1 MGIYMRNKRFF
12 RWGFVC
18 LALLAIHFQSDAQTQ
33 HASDSSAIRFF
44 SKTPIENIEA
54 VNHKAT
60 STISPAEYSIQFQV
74 PMSGFQFENGLMQKH
89 FNSMY
94 LETDKFPFASF
105 RGRLSDSL
113 DLSKD
118 TVYITK
124 ATGILKLHGVDHADV
139 YSGKVETKKGRTT
152 LSCSFK
158 VKLEDHNIKIPGATF
173 LNIAQEIEV
182 KVYFEYK
189 AKPDKPVQH

>member
-1 MGIYMRNKRFF
+1 
-12 RWGFVC
+12 
-18 LALLAIHFQSDAQTQ
+18 
-33 HASDSSAIRFF
+33 
-44 SKTPIENIEA
+44 
-54 VNHKAT
+54 
-60 STISPAEYSIQFQV
+60 
-74 PMSGFQFENGLMQKH
+74 
-89 FNSMY
+89 
-94 LETDKFPFASF
+94 
-105 RGRLSDSL
+105 
-113 DLSKD
+113 
-118 TVYITK
+118 
-124 ATGILKLHGVDHADV
+124 LHGVDHADV